1 MAIDYDSPRGQ
12 VRLLI
17 SDVDEGN
24 FLLDDTQID
33 AFLSI
38 EHDRVKRAA
47 ARALESIAASEV
59 LVSKKIR
66 TLDLQTDG
74 PAVAAELRAQ
84 AKQLRDEDDAD
95 DGGEPWAIDVVPFD
109 PNAPYRTGWC

>member
-1 MAIDYDSPRGQ
+1 MAIDYDTDRGR

-17 SDVDEGN
+17 ADTTEGS

-33 AFLSI
+33 AFLSM
-38 EHDRVKRAA
+38 EGSVKRAA
-47 ARALESIAASEV
+47 AQALEAIASSEV

-74 PAVAAELRAQ
+74 PAVAAEPRAQ
-84 AKQLRDEDDAD
+84 AKGLREQDDAD
-95 DGGEPWAIDVVPFD
+95 NDDPWAIDIVNFD
-109 PNAPYRTGWC
+109 QWAAYREGA